1 MTLTLYPDVVESR
14 FGGTVTDY
22 LNYVSVECGLSGN
35 SRLSYE
41 RDLRAFIG
49 HCGPDRTLESIEGND
64 IAAYIAGL
72 AERGLS
78 PRSRTRM
85 FVSLRC
91 FFRFCCT
98 EGGLRHDPTQ
108 YSDCPKVWR
117 YLPHDLSPAEV
128 SRLLEAEDGDSLQS
142 IRNRAILE
150 MFYATGARVSE
161 ICDMKTHD
169 IDFDER
175 TVRLT
180 GKGSKQRMTP
190 LGVPAVDAIL
200 RYINGPR
207 TVLTLRN
214 HDSRPTWLFISRTG
228 RRMVRESVFRVVKAA
243 AAKAGIVKNV
253 YPHLLRHSFAT
264 HMLEGGANLRVV
276 QLLLGHASLETT
288 EMYTHVHRP
297 HLVEAYANFH
307 PRA

>member
-1 MTLTLYPDVVESR
+1 MCLNASGRKSGFSLVELLI
-14 FGGTVTDY
+14 V
-22 LNYVSVECGLSGN
+22 
-35 SRLSYE
+35 
-41 RDLRAFIG
+41 
-49 HCGPDRTLESIEGND
+49 
-64 IAAYIAGL
+64 IAIVAILAGL
-72 AERGLS
+72 
-78 PRSRTRM
+78 
-85 FVSLRC
+85 V
-91 FFRFCCT
+91 
-98 EGGLRHDPTQ
+98 
-108 YSDCPKVWR
+108 
-117 YLPHDLSPAEV
+117 
-128 SRLLEAEDGDSLQS
+128 LL
-142 IRNRAILE
+142 
-150 MFYATGARVSE
+150 ATGSGGE
-161 ICDMKTHD
+161 IR
-169 IDFDER
+169 DEGA
-175 TVRLT
+175 T

-288 EMYTHVHRP
+288 EMYTGRIWWRRMRTSTLGRERFLEEP
-297 HLVEAYANFH
+297 GLPYSGAALYCGFPE
-307 PRA
+307 RLERQGE